1 MATAF
6 AADGDELVAIMDD
19 SERAVV
25 AGLCLQV
32 MDLVAPASVTKGEH
46 ADPFEAIVAGLG
58 DLATDTEEGA
68 AGVGVP
74 DRAFGLDEDRDPAL
88 DRLFPT
94 GNREDEQEAAE
105 FRRFTEQGLRQR
117 KHAGLAATVRLLEEA
132 EDERWVVPRREAP
145 LVLVALTDVRL
156 VMGERLGL
164 RTDEDATRL
173 EELVESL
180 PSDDPAIFALSVY
193 DFLTWLQESLT
204 RALTGEDVDLLL
216 PDDED
221 DAEDDA
227 EDEGE

>member
-1 MATAF
+1 MARAF
-6 AADGDELVAIMDD
+6 AADGEQLVAIMDED
-19 SERAVV
+19 ERAVV

-32 MDLVAPASVTKGEH
+32 MGLVAPATSTKGES

-58 DLATDTEEGA
+58 DLATDTEDGA
-68 AGVGVP
+68 GGAEVP
-74 DRAFGLDEDRDPAL
+74 DRAFGLDHDRDPAL

-117 KHAGLAATVRLLEEA
+117 KHDGLATTVRTLESVD
-132 EDERWVVPRREAP
+132 EDRWVVTRAQAP
-145 LVLVALTDVRL
+145 QVLVALTDVRL

-173 EELVESL
+173 EELIETL
-180 PSDDPAIFALSVY
+180 DADDPAVFALGVY

-204 RALTGEDVDLLL
+204 RALTGED
-216 PDDED
+216 E
-221 DAEDDA
+221 E
-227 EDEGE
+227 

>member
-1 MATAF
+1 MAHAF
-6 AADGDELVAIMDD
+6 AADGDDLVAIMDD
-19 SERAVV
+19 NERAVV

-46 ADPFEAIVAGLG
+46 ADPFEAIVAGLQE
-58 DLATDTEEGA
+58 LETDAAFDSRHGA
-68 AGVGVP
+68 AGVEVP
-74 DRAFGLDEDRDPAL
+74 DRAFGLGEDRDPAL

-117 KHAGLAATVRLLEEA
+117 KHDGLAATVRLLEA
-132 EDERWVVPRREAP
+132 AADDRWVVPRREAP

-173 EELVESL
+173 EELVETL
-180 PSDDPAIFALSVY
+180 DPDDPAVFALSVY

-204 RALTGEDVDLLL
+204 QALVGEA
-216 PDDED
+216 PE
-221 DAEDDA
+221 
-227 EDEGE
+227 

>member
-1 MATAF
+1 MARAF
-6 AADGDELVAIMDD
+6 AADGEQLVAIMDED
-19 SERAVV
+19 ERAVV

-32 MDLVAPASVTKGEH
+32 MGLVAPATSTKGES

-58 DLATDTEEGA
+58 DLATDTEDGA
-68 AGVGVP
+68 GGAEVP
-74 DRAFGLDEDRDPAL
+74 DRAFGLDHDRDPAL

-117 KHAGLAATVRLLEEA
+117 KHDGLATTVRTLESVE
-132 EDERWVVPRREAP
+132 EDRWVLTRGQAP
-145 LVLVALTDVRL
+145 QVLVALTDVRL

-173 EELVESL
+173 EELIETL
-180 PSDDPAIFALSVY
+180 DADDPAVFALGVY

-204 RALTGEDVDLLL
+204 RALTGED
-216 PDDED
+216 E
-221 DAEDDA
+221 E
-227 EDEGE
+227 

>member
-1 MATAF
+1 MAHAF
-6 AADGDELVAIMDD
+6 AADGEDLVAIMDD
-19 SERAVV
+19 NERAVV
-25 AGLCLQV
+25 ARLCLQV

-58 DLATDTEEGA
+58 DLATDTEQGA

-117 KHAGLAATVRLLEEA
+117 KHDGLAATVRLLEA
-132 EDERWVVPRREAP
+132 AADDRWVVPRREAP

-173 EELVESL
+173 EELVETL
-180 PSDDPAIFALSVY
+180 DPDDPAVFALSVY

-204 RALTGEDVDLLL
+204 QALVGEA
-216 PDDED
+216 PE
-221 DAEDDA
+221 
-227 EDEGE
+227 

>member
-1 MATAF
+1 MARAF
-6 AADGDELVAIMDD
+6 AADGEQLVAIMDED
-19 SERAVV
+19 ERAVV

-32 MDLVAPASVTKGEH
+32 MGLVAPATSTKEES

-58 DLATDTEEGA
+58 DLATDTEDGA
-68 AGVGVP
+68 GGAEVP
-74 DRAFGLDEDRDPAL
+74 DRAFGLDHDRDPAL

-117 KHAGLAATVRLLEEA
+117 KHDGLATTVRTLESVE
-132 EDERWVVPRREAP
+132 EDRWVLTRGQAP
-145 LVLVALTDVRL
+145 QVLVALTDVRL

-173 EELVESL
+173 EELIETL
-180 PSDDPAIFALSVY
+180 DADDPVVFALGVY

-204 RALTGEDVDLLL
+204 RALTGED
-216 PDDED
+216 E
-221 DAEDDA
+221 E
-227 EDEGE
+227 

>member
-1 MATAF
+1 MARAF
-6 AADGDELVAIMDD
+6 AADGEELVAIMDED
-19 SERAVV
+19 ERAVV

-32 MDLVAPASVTKGEH
+32 MDLVAPASAPTKGES

-58 DLATDTEEGA
+58 DLSTDTEDGA
-68 AGVGVP
+68 AGLEVP
-74 DRAFGLDEDRDPAL
+74 NRAFGLDHDRDPAL

-117 KHAGLAATVRLLEEA
+117 KHQGLATTVRTLEA
-132 EDERWVVPRREAP
+132 ARDDRWVVTRPQAP
-145 LVLVALTDVRL
+145 AVLVALTDIRL

-173 EELVESL
+173 EELIETL
-180 PSDDPAIFALSVY
+180 EADDPAVFALSVY

-204 RALTGEDVDLLL
+204 QALMGED
-216 PDDED
+216 E
-221 DAEDDA
+221 
-227 EDEGE
+227 

>member
-1 MATAF
+1 MARAF
-6 AADGDELVAIMDD
+6 AADGEQLVAIMDED
-19 SERAVV
+19 ERAVV

-32 MDLVAPASVTKGEH
+32 MGLVAPATSTKGES

-58 DLATDTEEGA
+58 DLATDTEDGA
-68 AGVGVP
+68 GGAEVP
-74 DRAFGLDEDRDPAL
+74 DRAFGLDHDRDPAL

-117 KHAGLAATVRLLEEA
+117 KHDGLATTVRTLESVD
-132 EDERWVVPRREAP
+132 EDRWVLTRGQAP
-145 LVLVALTDVRL
+145 QVLVALTDVRL

-173 EELVESL
+173 EELIETL
-180 PSDDPAIFALSVY
+180 DADDPAVFALGVY

-204 RALTGEDVDLLL
+204 RALTGED
-216 PDDED
+216 E
-221 DAEDDA
+221 E
-227 EDEGE
+227 

>member
-1 MATAF
+1 MAHAF
-6 AADGDELVAIMDD
+6 AADGEDLVAIMDD
-19 SERAVV
+19 NERAVV

-58 DLATDTEEGA
+58 DLATDTEQGA

-74 DRAFGLDEDRDPAL
+74 DRAFGLDHDRDPAL

-105 FRRFTEQGLRQR
+105 FRRFTEQGLRRR
-117 KHAGLAATVRLLEEA
+117 KHDNLTTTIETIEAAV
-132 EDERWVVPRREAP
+132 EDRWVVTRAQAP
-145 LVLVALTDVRL
+145 AVLVALTDVRL

-173 EELVESL
+173 EELAGEL
-180 PSDDPAIFALSVY
+180 EPDDPTVFALSVY

-204 RALTGEDVDLLL
+204 QALTGGTPFADSED
-216 PDDED
+216 
-221 DAEDDA
+221 
-227 EDEGE
+227 GE

>member
-58 DLATDTEEGA
+58 DLATDTEDGA

-74 DRAFGLDEDRDPAL
+74 DRAFGLDHDRDPAL
-88 DRLFPT
+88 DRLFPM
-94 GNREDEQEAAE
+94 GNREDEQEAAG
-105 FRRFTEQGLRQR
+105 FRRFTEQGLRRR
-117 KHAGLAATVRLLEEA
+117 KHEGLATTITTLEA
-132 EDERWVVPRREAP
+132 ADADRWVVTRAQAP
-145 LVLVALTDVRL
+145 QVLVALTDVRL

-164 RTDEDATRL
+164 RTDDDATRL

-193 DFLTWLQESLT
+193 DFLTWLAESVTLAVM
-204 RALTGEDVDLLL
+204 REA
-216 PDDED
+216 
-221 DAEDDA
+221 
-227 EDEGE
+227 

>member
-6 AADGDELVAIMDD
+6 AADGDDLVAIMDD

-58 DLATDTEEGA
+58 DLSTDVDP
-68 AGVGVP
+68 GVEVP
-74 DRAFGLDEDRDPAL
+74 DRAFGLDHDRDPAL

-94 GNREDEQEAAE
+94 GNREDEQEAAD

-132 EDERWVVPRREAP
+132 EDERWVVPRRAAP

-164 RTDEDATRL
+164 RTDDDATRL
-173 EELVESL
+173 EELVETL
-180 PSDDPAIFALSVY
+180 DPDDPAVFALGVY

-204 RALTGEDVDLLL
+204 QALVGGAPE
-216 PDDED
+216 
-221 DAEDDA
+221 
-227 EDEGE
+227 